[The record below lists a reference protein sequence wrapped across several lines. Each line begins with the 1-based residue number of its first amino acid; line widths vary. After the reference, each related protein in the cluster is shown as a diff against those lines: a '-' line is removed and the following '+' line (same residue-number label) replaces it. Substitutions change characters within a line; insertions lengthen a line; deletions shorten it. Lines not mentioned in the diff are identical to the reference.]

1 MGSGNDGRTLTQT
14 EGIWLS
20 ASRNLECSDMGEITI
35 TDRPAHPR
43 RAARRLS
50 PTPVVEQ
57 GRRRFDAEAQ
67 RKNAPKNGAAQRAPG
82 LEGYSTD
89 YPTMTTVTRLGR
101 LLSGFPAHDHGDL
114 AWTMHAAHQN
124 LLDVG
129 GAAGTGDQHH
139 GTGLRR
145 RIGQQSEQL
154 VQAREDALD
163 GDYGQVR
170 GRQ

>member
-14 EGIWLS
+14 EAIWRS
-20 ASRNLECSDMGEITI
+20 VSRNLECSDMGEITI

-89 YPTMTTVTRLGR
+89 YPTMTTVTWPGPCTPRTRMCAISAVRLGPVI
-101 LLSGFPAHDHGDL
+101 S
-114 AWTMHAAHQN
+114 TME
-124 LLDVG
+124 LVC
-129 GAAGTGDQHH
+129 AAGSGSRVNSSSKPVRMRGVH
-139 GTGLRR
+139 GPG
-145 RIGQQSEQL
+145 
-154 VQAREDALD
+154 
-163 GDYGQVR
+163 
-170 GRQ
+170 